1 MFARKYLSLTRKPL
15 FVIGALALPLLL
27 LTATLA
33 PRAARS
39 AASYPRIEPR
49 VEPRIGIDSP
59 LAAMQWQ
66 DAAGKSYG
74 MADISARK
82 ATVFFF
88 ASTQCPI
95 AAQYARRME
104 GIAQDY
110 AAKNIGCFIVN
121 ANAEDSEAAWKAWT
135 KQYGVTMPAIKD
147 KQARLADALNAM
159 TTPSA
164 IIVDSNGAI
173 VYLGRIDDNTN
184 SQKVFKKDVREAL
197 ESIITEQSI
206 KTPRTRPFGCA
217 IVREKPLTT
226 TSPLATKVSYTRD
239 IAPILNR
246 NCVVCHRSGDVAP
259 FALTNYKETKPWA
272 DAIASYTMRRQMPPW
287 KAIPGHG
294 DFVDARW
301 LSEKELGTLAT
312 WAKTGAPEG
321 SPKELP
327 APPNLPPAG
336 EWALGKPDLVLRPAK
351 PFSVEAEGDDVYRD
365 FTLPAD
371 FTEDR
376 YVSAFDF
383 KPGNR
388 AIVHHMIAYIDL
400 DGSTVANNEGKDGQP
415 GWAVSGA
422 GSGIEND
429 DWGDGW
435 APGMTP
441 RRLPEGIAVK
451 IPKGAKLVLQVHYHK
466 SGKPET
472 DQSDLAI
479 YWAKTPTKKVF
490 RTRPLGNPFFA
501 LKPGVANQE
510 VRATMKLP
518 VDIEVRAILPH
529 MHMLGKEMHVTATLP
544 DGTEKSLIWIKNWE
558 FNWQMGYR
566 YKEPLTLP
574 AGTQVN
580 LVATYDNTASNPNQ
594 PSHPPKKVTFGEQ
607 TTDEMCFA
615 FIGYTRK

>member
-1 MFARKYLSLTRKPL
+1 MLTRKPF
-15 FVIGALALPLLL
+15 FVICAITLPVVLLIGA
-27 LTATLA
+27 TVA

-39 AASYPRIEPR
+39 ASARAL
-49 VEPRIGIDSP
+49 VDSP
-59 LAAMQWQ
+59 LAGVQWQ
-66 DAAGKSYG
+66 DVTGKSYSS
-74 MADISARK
+74 ADISTHK

-95 AAQYARRME
+95 AAQYAKRME
-104 GIAQDY
+104 AIAQDY
-110 AAKNIGCFIVN
+110 ATKNIACFIVN
-121 ANAEDSEAAWKAWT
+121 ANTEDTESGWKTWV

-147 KQARLADALNAM
+147 KQMQLADALNAT
-159 TTPSA
+159 TTPCA
-164 IIVDSNGAI
+164 IIIDSSGKI

-184 SQKVFKKDVREAL
+184 TQKIFKKDVRESL
-197 ESIITEQSI
+197 ESIIANKPI
-206 KTPRTRPFGCA
+206 KMPRTRPFGCA
-217 IVREKPLTT
+217 IVREKPVITSSLT
-226 TSPLATKVSYTRD
+226 ATAKVSYARD
-239 IAPILNR
+239 VAPIINR

-272 DAIASYTMRRQMPPW
+272 DAIVSYTSRRQMPPW

-301 LSEKELGTLAT
+301 LSDKELGTLAT

-321 SPKELP
+321 NPKELP

-336 EWALGKPDLVLRPAK
+336 EWALGKPDAVLRPAK
-351 PFSVEAEGDDVYRD
+351 AFSVEAEGDDVYRD

-400 DGSTVANNEGKDGQP
+400 DGSTAARNEGKDGQP

-422 GSGIEND
+422 GSGIENE

-441 RRLPEGIAVK
+441 RRLPEGVAVK

-472 DQSDLAI
+472 DQSELAI
-479 YWAKTPTKKVF
+479 YWAKTPTTKVF

-501 LKPGVANQE
+501 LQPGVANQK